1 MVQRVSGFD
10 ASRRLADHH
19 REFALV
25 VHESGVGWAPGVAAV
40 AIPAAPSAIA
50 GAATAAAMSLSERG
64 MYVLGE
70 WGRGGSVLN
79 PSATWLCLK

>member
-1 MVQRVSGFD
+1 MAPVPAGYSVTM
-10 ASRRLADHH
+10 
-19 REFALV
+19 
-25 VHESGVGWAPGVAAV
+25 PGVAAV